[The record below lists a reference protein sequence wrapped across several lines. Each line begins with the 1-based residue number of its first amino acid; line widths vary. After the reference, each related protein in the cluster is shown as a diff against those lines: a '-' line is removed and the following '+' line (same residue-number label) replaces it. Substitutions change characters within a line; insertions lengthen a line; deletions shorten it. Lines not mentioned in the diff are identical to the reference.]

1 MTISSPPRKQ
11 IEPALEEIFIYGA
24 GGQAKI
30 ILDCLRNA
38 RQSYGVVTLVDDNE
52 ARHGESLLGHRIR
65 SKDAIGAERGFIAIG
80 GNKDRL
86 RVAAAF
92 KGKLV
97 TLIHR
102 TATISEETSIGEGT
116 LLMAGSI
123 VNIGTRIGD
132 NVIIN
137 TAATVDHD
145 CVIHDGV
152 HIAPG
157 CHLCGNVEVGSG
169 TLLGVGTVVVPGIRI
184 GRNARIH
191 AGQAITR
198 DVADGETVSHT
209 RS

>member
-1 MTISSPPRKQ
+1 M
-11 IEPALEEIFIYGA
+11 EEIFVYGA
-24 GGQAKI
+24 GGQGKI

-38 RQSYGVVTLVDDNE
+38 RQSYGVATLVDDN
-52 ARHGESLLGHRIR
+52 AAIHGQSLLGYPIQD
-65 SKDAIGAERGFIAIG
+65 KNAIGHQRGFIAIG

-86 RVAAAF
+86 RIALPY
-92 KGKLV
+92 KGKLI

-102 TATISEETSIGEGT
+102 TAVVSEETTIGEGT

-123 VNIGTRIGD
+123 VNIGTRIGE

-145 CVIHDGV
+145 CNIHDGV

-169 TLLGVGTVVVPGIRI
+169 TLLGVGTVVIPGIRI

-209 RS
+209 R